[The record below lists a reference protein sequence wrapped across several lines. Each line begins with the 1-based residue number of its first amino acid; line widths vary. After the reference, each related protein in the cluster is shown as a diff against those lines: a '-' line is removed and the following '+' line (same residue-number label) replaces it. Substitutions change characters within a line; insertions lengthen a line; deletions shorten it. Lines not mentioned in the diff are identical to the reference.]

1 VKVLVTGATGLVG
14 CHTVAELSRAGCEV
28 RALVRSA
35 ERLERAIAPFAL
47 RAVEPVLGDVTGLRS
62 VRAAVA
68 GCDAVVHAAGIFSI
82 DRSRER
88 ELWRVN
94 VRGAE
99 QVLREALAAGADPV
113 VHVSSF
119 SALHPAS
126 GPVLTADEPVKEPEE
141 MYAATKA
148 SAERYARALQAQGAP
163 VVIFYPG
170 AIWGPADPTV
180 GDGVQAVIEML
191 RMGSFVLHPG
201 GLPLVDAR
209 DLAAAI
215 RASLRRGQG
224 PRRYTAGGHF
234 LTSAELA
241 DLLAAI
247 TGRRLPRVR
256 LPSVAMRLIG
266 HLGDIAQ
273 RFGVEPGLTSEAV
286 STAAS
291 VVPSDDSALAREL
304 GIRARPAHE
313 TLRDTLAWLFETGRL
328 SAAEVGRV
336 ARSARGAPPGP
347 APRRPSPDALAR
359 PDRAS

>member
-1 VKVLVTGATGLVG
+1 VLVTGATGLVG
-14 CHTVAELSRAGCEV
+14 CHTVAELARAGFEV

-35 ERLERAIAPFAL
+35 ERLERALAPFAL
-47 RAVEPVLGDVTGLRS
+47 DGIDPVLGDVTDLRS

-68 GCDAVVHAAGIFSI
+68 DCGAVVHAAGVFSI

-126 GPVLTADEPVKEPEE
+126 GPILAVDEPVKEPEE

-148 SAERYARALQAQGAP
+148 SAERYARELQAQGAP

-180 GDGVQAVIEML
+180 GDGVEAVIEML
-191 RMGSFVLHPG
+191 RMGTLVLHPG

-209 DLAAAI
+209 DLATAI
-215 RASLRRGQG
+215 RASLVRGQG

-234 LTSAELA
+234 LASAELA
-241 DLLAAI
+241 DLLTAI
-247 TGRRLPRVR
+247 TGRSLPRVR
-256 LPSVAMRLIG
+256 LPGIAMRLLG
-266 HLGDIAQ
+266 HLGDAAQ
-273 RFGVEPGLTSEAV
+273 RFGAEPGLTSEAV
-286 STAAS
+286 STAAA
-291 VVPSDDSALAREL
+291 VVPSDDSALEREL
-304 GIRARPAHE
+304 GVRARPPHE
-313 TLRDTLAWLFETGRL
+313 TLRDTLAWLYETERL

-336 ARSARGAPPGP
+336 VRGARSAPKPRSRPARSSPPP
-347 APRRPSPDALAR
+347 AS
-359 PDRAS
+359 